1 MPTLEQLKARKALL
15 EARITKTK
23 VKQAMAHRRAD
34 LHLKAAL
41 GGGVLI
47 ALANSQLPHTFKA
60 YLLKVAD
67 GGVQKQG
74 LARVRFEELKA
85 RHVPSPLVAANP
97 I

>member
-1 MPTLEQLKARKALL
+1 MPTLEQLKARKAML
-15 EARITKTK
+15 EARIAKTK

-47 ALANSQLPHTFKA
+47 ALANAQLPHTFKA
-60 YLLKVAD
+60 YLLKVAE

-74 LARVRFEELKA
+74 LARVRFDELKA
-85 RHVPSPLVAANP
+85 RHVPSPSPEACLN
-97 I
+97 